1 MPITFRL
8 RHHPSAVLLAAQLL
22 ALILFPV
29 MDNSGGG
36 RLLYA
41 AVGAVVVALA
51 LWVVNRSPA
60 VNWIAWALAA
70 PAIGLTLAA
79 LVLHRTDLL
88 AWSSVFESALYFY
101 SAGALIAYML
111 HDHQV
116 TGDEL
121 FAAGATFTLLAW
133 GFAYAFYACQAWY
146 PGSFDALLMA
156 HEPRTWLELLF
167 LSFTTLSGVGLGDI
181 IPISPPARV
190 LVMLEE
196 FAGVGY
202 IAAIVSRLIGLTIRD
217 QR

>member
-1 MPITFRL
+1 MHRPFRL
-8 RHHPSAVLLAAQLL
+8 RHHPSAVLLAAQLISL
-22 ALILFPV
+22 VLFPV
-29 MDNSGGG
+29 MADTGSG
-36 RLLYA
+36 RLVFA
-41 AVGAVVVALA
+41 SVGAVVVALA

-60 VNWIAWALAA
+60 VNWIAWVFAA
-70 PAIGLTLAA
+70 PAIGLTLSA
-79 LVLHRTDLL
+79 LLLGRADLL

-156 HEPRTWLELLF
+156 
-167 LSFTTLSGVGLGDI
+167 
-181 IPISPPARV
+181 
-190 LVMLEE
+190 
-196 FAGVGY
+196 
-202 IAAIVSRLIGLTIRD
+202 
-217 QR
+217 